1 MSVILSIVAA
11 LCVAVSV
18 LAAETQPSSG
28 CRAGALPAADGVAGE
43 AFGRRYLL
51 DAPAASAD
59 TPLPLVLA
67 FHGFRDDAAG
77 LRRWTGLDALARR
90 EKFVAVFPDGHD
102 GVRLL
107 GTLGRGWDIGIDADV
122 DRAFVEKLLDRIER
136 ERCIDRRRV
145 YATGMSNGGF
155 FASLLGCRLGGRL
168 AAVGPVAGGMDLG
181 SCTPSRPM
189 PILLLYGTSDAV
201 VEPELVRG
209 ARDWW
214 VRANG
219 CAGSATADGCQ
230 RYDACKAPVVACEG
244 RQGHVWPTDASERLW
259 TFFAANPRPGD

>member
-1 MSVILSIVAA
+1 MLAILSIV
-11 LCVAVSV
+11 LSVS
-18 LAAETQPSSG
+18 LAFAAEPQPSAG
-28 CRAGALPAADGVAGE
+28 CRAGALAAANGVAGE
-43 AFGRRYLL
+43 VDGRRYLL
-51 DAPAASAD
+51 DAPATPAD
-59 TPLPLVLA
+59 TPLPLVLV

-77 LRRWTGLDALARR
+77 IRRWTGFDALARR
-90 EKFVAVFPDGHD
+90 EQLVAVFPDGHD

-107 GTLGRGWDIGIDADV
+107 GMTGRGWDIGVDADV
-122 DRAFVEKLLDRIER
+122 DRAFVETLLDRIER

-189 PILLLYGTSDAV
+189 PIMLLYGTSDAV
-201 VEPELVRG
+201 VEPALVRG

-219 CAGSATADGCQ
+219 CGASSTSDGCQ
-230 RYDACKAPVVACEG
+230 RYDACTAPVVACEG
-244 RQGHVWPTDASERLW
+244 RQGHVWPTDASDRLW
-259 TFFAANPRPGD
+259 TFFAANPRP